1 MKEGLHQFHCYLFEY
16 LLLVLC
22 VWEFENNVENL
33 TQVTVLASSSILPQ
47 APPSSRRRW
56 RSSWRKPAS
65 ARWRKTRHAGST
77 TAHGSR
83 SCSCTRGPT
92 SRCVSSPLSPGRT
105 QCTTTTW
112 ARRWP
117 PSETK
122 GVWERHPQPQK
133 DRCCSCWSLTGTT
146 MWTSTRRE
154 LPVGRLHTHGPT
166 TCTRCTWLSGQQ
178 ARRRRLN
185 WSTIAGPTAPFHTP
199 LIASQLPLQND
210 EFHSIA
216 MVVALCAC
224 VSHKLATMMSPST
237 MHQCCRKIQS
247 KRDQNLCLS
256 KLCEVVL
263 LLMLVILNLQLFY
276 CRNQI
281 ASTYAKI
288 LYAIKHLDCSR
299 ENYL

>member
-1 MKEGLHQFHCYLFEY
+1 MLRTLPKSPFLPAQVSCPRRPRAREEGEGAPEESRLQQGEGRRDTRARPRRMGPAHAHVPGGQHPG
-16 LLLVLC
+16 
-22 VWEFENNVENL
+22 VWALRWAPEGRNAPLQHGQGVGP
-33 TQVTVLASSSILPQ
+33 PQ
-47 APPSSRRRW
+47 RRR
-56 RSSWRKPAS
+56 RSHNR
-65 ARWRKTRHAGST
+65 
-77 TAHGSR
+77 
-83 SCSCTRGPT
+83 
-92 SRCVSSPLSPGRT
+92 
-105 QCTTTTW
+105 
-112 ARRWP
+112 
-117 PSETK
+117 
-122 GVWERHPQPQK
+122 VWERHPQPQK
-133 DRCCSCWSLTGTT
+133 DRCCSCRSLTGTT

-154 LPVGRLHTHGPT
+154 LPVGRLHTRGPT